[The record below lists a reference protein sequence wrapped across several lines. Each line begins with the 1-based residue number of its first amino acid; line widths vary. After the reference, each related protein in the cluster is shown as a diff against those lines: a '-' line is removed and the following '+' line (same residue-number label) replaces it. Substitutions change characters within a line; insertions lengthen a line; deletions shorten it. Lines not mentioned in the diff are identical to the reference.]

1 MLCYD
6 ITLEKYPRGRVEFT
20 LVENIG
26 VHLFKQFPLRT
37 ASGSLTNLSH
47 VNEPPFINVQT
58 PSLIRDRVIEPSFT
72 LLSLCSLTRLEP
84 RYRG

>member
-1 MLCYD
+1 MCTHRVHDFDMPSSHLNTLCR
-6 ITLEKYPRGRVEFT
+6 T
-20 LVENIG
+20 
-26 VHLFKQFPLRT
+26 LRT